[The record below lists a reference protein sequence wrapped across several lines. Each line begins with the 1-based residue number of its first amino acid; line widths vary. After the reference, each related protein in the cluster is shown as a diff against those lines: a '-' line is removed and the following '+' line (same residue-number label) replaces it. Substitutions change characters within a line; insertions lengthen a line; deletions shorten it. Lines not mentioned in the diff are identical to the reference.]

1 MKVTMKAG
9 SRVTTVLSRGIA
21 GWTLAAAALAPSL
34 APLAAQAQKLP
45 PGAVFTAIHN
55 IPEKD
60 DNAES
65 VELENGVISTYW
77 YGHEFDVAGRH
88 FFTGFVWNTRD
99 AEARKGEDVAAPD
112 VQVRIA
118 QATFERT
125 HPGKTPAYSFYA
137 VERKTGQFGGR
148 EKPPEVDTA
157 RKALEFHTADNRM
170 VLAVPT
176 RTFEN
181 GITIDGYAT
190 FLFTLK
196 KEFALHEWLW
206 AYTGSIQTGE
216 DNSAACDG
224 GAVMPCANGKGELS
238 FVPGQGGLPQIQVK
252 LSGTTIEGPGK
263 TRTLGAADAT
273 TYVFNEKTRM
283 YVSK

>member
-1 MKVTMKAG
+1 MTLTMKAATRA
-9 SRVTTVLSRGIA
+9 STRWSQSLA
-21 GWTLAAAALAPSL
+21 GWALAAAALAPGF

-45 PGAVFTAIHN
+45 PGAIFTAIHN
-55 IPEKD
+55 IPEKNVD
-60 DNAES
+60 ADS

-112 VQVRIA
+112 VQVKIA

-148 EKPPEVDTA
+148 EKPPEVDPS
-157 RKALEFHTADNRM
+157 RKPLEFHTQDNRM

-181 GITIDGYAT
+181 GVALDGYAT

-196 KEFALHEWLW
+196 KEFELHEWLW
-206 AYTGSIQTGE
+206 AYTGSVQTGE
-216 DNSAACDG
+216 DNAAACDG
-224 GAVMPCANGKGELS
+224 GAVMPCASSTGTLS
-238 FVPGQGGLPQIQVK
+238 FVADAGGLPQIRVVPA
-252 LSGTTIEGPGK
+252 GTTIAGPGK
-263 TRTLGAADAT
+263 TRALGAADAQ
-273 TYVFNEKTRM
+273 TYRFDEKTRK
-283 YVSK
+283 YVSE

>member
-1 MKVTMKAG
+1 MKLTLNAD
-9 SRVTTVLSRGIA
+9 SRVHARCSTLIA
-21 GWTLAAAALAPSL
+21 GWMVAVASL
-34 APLAAQAQKLP
+34 ASFAPLSAQAQKLP

-65 VELENGVISTYW
+65 VELEDGVISTYW

-99 AEARKGEDVAAPD
+99 AEARKGEDIAAPD
-112 VQVRIA
+112 VQVKIA

-137 VERKTGQFGGR
+137 VERKTGRFGGR
-148 EKPPEVDTA
+148 EKPPEVDTT
-157 RKALEFHTADNRM
+157 RKALEFHTQDNRM

-196 KEFALHEWLW
+196 KEFALREWLW
-206 AYTGSIQTGE
+206 AYTGAIQTGE
-216 DNSAACDG
+216 DNAAACDG
-224 GAVMPCANGKGELS
+224 GAVMPCASSKGELS

-252 LSGTTIEGPGK
+252 ASGTTIEGPGK
-263 TRTLGAADAT
+263 TRALGAADAQ
-273 TYVFNEKTRM
+273 TYVFDEKTRM